1 MIFNNIKSLRRI
13 LNVMY
18 TYRKAGATKD
28 LVEIAIKTGFRGIDT
43 ACQPKHYN
51 ERGVGD
57 ALISLYNQGIVKR
70 KGT

>member
-1 MIFNNIKSLRRI
+1 
-13 LNVMY
+13 MY